1 MNQEPKK
8 VTAWLTANKLSLNIN
23 KTNFIIFKSTCNRK
37 KLKNKA
43 NVIIN
48 EHTIDQVKYTKL
60 IYIDEELSW
69 KYHINHIACK
79 ISKMTGIMAKASL
92 NLYNIANF
100 ISHCDLSLLE
110 L

>member
-23 KTNFIIFKSTCNRK
+23 KTNFIIFKSNRK

-69 KYHINHIACK
+69 KYHINQGK
-79 ISKMTGIMAKASL
+79 TS
-92 NLYNIANF
+92 
-100 ISHCDLSLLE
+100 LSL
-110 L
+110 

>member
-69 KYHINHIACK
+69 KYHINHIACN
-79 ISKMTGIMAKASL
+79 ISKMTDIMAKARHHLASKTL
-92 NLYNIANF
+92 LTLY
-100 ISHCDLSLLE
+100 CTL
-110 L
+110 